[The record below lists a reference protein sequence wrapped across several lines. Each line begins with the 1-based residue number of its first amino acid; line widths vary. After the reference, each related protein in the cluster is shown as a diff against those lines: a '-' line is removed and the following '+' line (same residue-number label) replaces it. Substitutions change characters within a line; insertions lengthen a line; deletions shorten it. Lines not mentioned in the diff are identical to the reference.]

1 MTSRSGG
8 GGIAA
13 RRAYGVILTLCVAL
27 AVLVHHE
34 ISTAEA
40 PSMRGPAHAHHVT
53 AAQAQPALSET
64 SVHGADAGACA
75 MPSMQHCTTA
85 SVDSVRLAAPG
96 QSAFVPLT
104 HLRQSAVGS
113 APAAAVG
120 RAPPDLSV
128 LSQLRI

>member
-1 MTSRSGG
+1 MTSRSDG
-8 GGIAA
+8 GGITA
-13 RRAYGVILTLCVAL
+13 RWAYGVLLTLCAAL

-34 ISTAEA
+34 ISTTEV
-40 PSMRGPAHAHHVT
+40 PSMRGAAHALHVT
-53 AAQAQPALSET
+53 AAQAQQAVPEP
-64 SVHGADAGACA
+64 SVHGADVGGCA

-85 SVDSVRLAAPG
+85 SVDSVQLAAPG
-96 QSAFVPLT
+96 QSEFVPLT
-104 HLRQSAVGS
+104 HLRQSAVGC